1 MQPSNSKTQKEN
13 IMSFQDKTSDVIKNI
28 TLGTISA
35 ILLERI
41 KIAGQ
46 IYEGNPPFDEFSFNI
61 KDDQLT
67 LITSANHKGTF
78 FAKFD
83 LAEGWGEKFYQFAIK
98 QHIENNGYC
107 YSNGDIFQIIGL
119 EKRGD
124 KSIIE
129 FYIQETSD
137 NNEYID
143 FDALIQFFIDGIANC

>member
-1 MQPSNSKTQKEN
+1 MPSQCK
-13 IMSFQDKTSDVIKNI
+13 FSDVVKST

-46 IYEGNPPFDEFSFNI
+46 IYDNNPPFDEFSFNI

-78 FAKFD
+78 LAKFD
-83 LAEGWGEKFYQFAIK
+83 LVKGWGEKFYEFAIK
-98 QHIENNGYC
+98 QHIENGGYC
-107 YSNGDIFQIIGL
+107 NSNGDSFQIIGL
-119 EKRGD
+119 QKRD
-124 KSIIE
+124 DENIIE
-129 FYIQETSD
+129 FYIEETSE

-143 FDALIQFFIDGIANC
+143 FDELFQFFINGITNC